1 MKLDINLSAFERS
14 RAHVENEVMV
24 RLLEHVDENPQV
36 SQRALSTQVGI
47 AFGLVN
53 TYLKRSVEKGWI
65 RVKNISPKRY
75 AYFVTPQGM
84 IEKTRMVKDY
94 MSHSLSLFR
103 EARAQADVFFTEA
116 QQRGYQTIA
125 IVGTGDL
132 AEIIQLVAQ
141 AYIFDLHLVSVDSD
155 LKGYDAVFIAD
166 LHDPQTV
173 YDRAIKAL
181 AAERVFALGVLHI
194 KR

>member
-1 MKLDINLSAFERS
+1 
-14 RAHVENEVMV
+14 MV
-24 RLLEHVDENPQV
+24 RLLEHVDENPQI

-84 IEKTRMVKDY
+84 AEKTRMVKDY
-94 MSHSLSLFR
+94 MSHSLALFR
-103 EARAQADVFFTEA
+103 EARGEAETFFTQA
-116 QQRGYQTIA
+116 QQLDCKRIA
-125 IVGTGDL
+125 IVGDGDL
-132 AEIIQLVAQ
+132 AKIIQLVAQ
-141 AYIFDLHLVSVDSD
+141 AYPFDIHLISKDSD
-155 LKGYDAVFIAD
+155 LKNYDALIVAD
-166 LHDPQTV
+166 LHDPQTI
-173 YDRAIKAL
+173 YDCAVEAL
-181 AAERVFALGVLHI
+181 TEQKVFALKALHI

>member
-1 MKLDINLSAFERS
+1 MSAFERS
-14 RAHVENEVMV
+14 KAHVENEVMV
-24 RLLEHVDENPQV
+24 RLLEHLDENPQI

-84 IEKTRMVKDY
+84 AEKTRMVKDY
-94 MSHSLSLFR
+94 MSHSLTLFR
-103 EARAQADVFFTEA
+103 ESRAQAEIFFTKA
-116 QQRGYQTIA
+116 QQLNYKKIA
-125 IVGTGDL
+125 IVGEGDL

-141 AYIFDLHLVSVDSD
+141 AYPFDIHLISKESAF
-155 LKGYDAVFIAD
+155 KNYDAIFIAD
-166 LHDPQTV
+166 LHDPQTI
-173 YDRAIKAL
+173 YDSAVKAL
-181 AAERVFALGVLHI
+181 TAQRVFALEVLHI

>member
-1 MKLDINLSAFERS
+1 
-14 RAHVENEVMV
+14 
-24 RLLEHVDENPQV
+24 
-36 SQRALSTQVGI
+36 
-47 AFGLVN
+47 LVN
-53 TYLKRSVEKGWI
+53 TYLKRSVEKGWV

-84 IEKTRMVKDY
+84 AEKTRMVKDY

-116 QQRGYQTIA
+116 QQQKYKTIA

-141 AYIFDLHLVSVDSD
+141 AYTFDVHLVATNTD
-155 LKGYDAVFIAD
+155 LKRYDAVFIAD
-166 LHDPQTV
+166 MAAPQEL
-173 YDRAIKAL
+173 YDLAIEAL
-181 AAERVFALGVLHI
+181 TAERVFALDALHI

>member
-1 MKLDINLSAFERS
+1 LIEGIDLSAFERS

-24 RLLEHVDENPQV
+24 RLLEHVDKNPQV

-65 RVKNISPKRY
+65 RVKNVSPKRY

-84 IEKTRMVKDY
+84 AEKTRMVKDY

-116 QQRGYQTIA
+116 QKRDYGAIA
-125 IVGTGDL
+125 IIGSGDL

-141 AYIFDLHLVSVDSD
+141 AYTFDLHLVSTDSD
-155 LKGYDAVFIAD
+155 FKKYDAVFIAD
-166 LHDPQTV
+166 MTAPQSI
-173 YDRAIKAL
+173 YDRAVTAL
-181 AAERVFALGVLHI
+181 GAERIFALEVLHI

>member
-1 MKLDINLSAFERS
+1 LSAFERS

-24 RLLEHVDENPQV
+24 RLLEHVDENPQI

-53 TYLKRSVEKGWI
+53 TYLKRSVEKGWV

-84 IEKTRMVKDY
+84 VEKARMVKDY
-94 MSHSLSLFR
+94 MAHSLSLFR

-116 QQRGYQTIA
+116 QQHGYKTIA

-141 AYIFDLHLVSVDSD
+141 AYTFDIHLVSVDSD
-155 LKGYDAVFIAD
+155 LTKYDAAFIAD
-166 LHDPQTV
+166 LHDPQEL
-173 YDRAIKAL
+173 YDRAIMAL
-181 AAERVFALGVLHI
+181 ASERVFALEVLHI

>member
-1 MKLDINLSAFERS
+1 MESGINLSAFERS

-24 RLLEHVDENPQV
+24 RLLEHVDENPQT
-36 SQRALSTQVGI
+36 SQRVLSTQVGI

-53 TYLKRSVEKGWI
+53 TYLKRSVEKGWV

-84 IEKTRMVKDY
+84 VEKTRMVKDY

-103 EARAQADVFFTEA
+103 EARAQADVCFAKA
-116 QQRGYQTIA
+116 QQQNYKTIA
-125 IVGTGDL
+125 IVGSGDL

-141 AYIFDLHLVSVDSD
+141 AYKFDLHLVSMDSD

-166 LHDPQTV
+166 MTDPQTI
-173 YDRAIKAL
+173 YDRAVKAL
-181 AAERVFALGVLHI
+181 AVEGVFALDVLRI

>member
-1 MKLDINLSAFERS
+1 MSAFERS
-14 RAHVENEVMV
+14 KTHVENEVMV
-24 RLLEHVDENPQV
+24 RLLEHVDENPQI

-84 IEKTRMVKDY
+84 AEKTRMLKDY
-94 MSHSLSLFR
+94 MSHSLALFR
-103 EARAQADVFFTEA
+103 EARTEAEMFFTKA
-116 QQRGYQTIA
+116 QQQNYKKIA
-125 IVGTGDL
+125 IVGEGDL

-141 AYIFDLHLVSVDSD
+141 AYPFDIHLISKDSD
-155 LKGYDAVFIAD
+155 LSSFDAVFIAD
-166 LHDPQTV
+166 LHDPQTI
-173 YDRAIKAL
+173 YDSAVKAL
-181 AAERVFALGVLHI
+181 TAQRVFTLKALHI

>member
-1 MKLDINLSAFERS
+1 MSAFERS
-14 RAHVENEVMV
+14 RAQVENEVMV
-24 RLLEHVDENPQV
+24 CLLEHVDENPQI

-53 TYLKRSVEKGWI
+53 TYLKRSVEKGWV

-84 IEKTRMVKDY
+84 VEKTRMVKDY

-116 QQRGYQTIA
+116 QQRGYKTIA
-125 IVGTGDL
+125 IVGSGDL

-141 AYIFDLHLVSVDSD
+141 AYVFDIHLAVTDSD
-155 LKGYDAVFIAD
+155 LKKYDAIFIAD
-166 LHDPQTV
+166 MSDPQTI
-173 YDRAIKAL
+173 YDRAVKAL
-181 AAERVFALGVLHI
+181 AAERVFALEMLHI

>member
-1 MKLDINLSAFERS
+1 MDTYLSAFERS

-24 RLLEHVDENPQV
+24 RLLEHVDENPQI

-53 TYLKRSVEKGWI
+53 TYLKRSVEKGWV

-94 MSHSLSLFR
+94 MSHSLTLFR
-103 EARAQADVFFTEA
+103 ETRTEAEIFFTKA
-116 QQRGYQTIA
+116 QQLNYKEIA
-125 IVGTGDL
+125 IVGEGDL

-141 AYIFDLHLVSVDSD
+141 AYTFDIHLISKDSD
-155 LKGYDAVFIAD
+155 FKNYDALFIAD
-166 LHDPQTV
+166 LHDPQAI
-173 YDRAIKAL
+173 YDRAVKAL
-181 AAERVFALGVLHI
+181 TSQRVFALEALHI

>member
-1 MKLDINLSAFERS
+1 MSAFERS

-24 RLLEHVDENPQV
+24 RLLEHVDENPQI

-53 TYLKRSVEKGWI
+53 TYLKRSVEKGWV

-94 MSHSLSLFR
+94 MSYSLSLFR
-103 EARAQADVFFTEA
+103 EARTQADVLFIKA
-116 QQRGYQTIA
+116 QQQGYKNIA
-125 IVGTGDL
+125 ILGSGDL

-141 AYIFDLHLVSVDSD
+141 AYDFDIHLVSTDSE
-155 LKGYDAVFIAD
+155 LKTYDAIFIAD
-166 LHDPQTV
+166 MTDPQTL
-173 YDRAIKAL
+173 YDRAVKAL
-181 AAERVFALGVLHI
+181 ATDRVFALEALHI

>member
-1 MKLDINLSAFERS
+1 LSAFERS
-14 RAHVENEVMV
+14 RARVENEVMV
-24 RLLEHVDENPQV
+24 RLLEHVDENPQI

-53 TYLKRSVEKGWI
+53 TYLKRSVEKGWV

-84 IEKTRMVKDY
+84 VEKTRMVKDY
-94 MSHSLSLFR
+94 MSYSLSLFR
-103 EARAQADVFFTEA
+103 EARAEADVFLAEA
-116 QQRGYQTIA
+116 QQRGYKTIA
-125 IVGTGDL
+125 IVGSGDL

-141 AYIFDLHLVSVDSD
+141 AYKFDLHIVTTDSD
-155 LKGYDAVFIAD
+155 FKNYDAIFIGD
-166 LHDPQTV
+166 MSDPQTI
-173 YDRAIKAL
+173 YDRSVKAL